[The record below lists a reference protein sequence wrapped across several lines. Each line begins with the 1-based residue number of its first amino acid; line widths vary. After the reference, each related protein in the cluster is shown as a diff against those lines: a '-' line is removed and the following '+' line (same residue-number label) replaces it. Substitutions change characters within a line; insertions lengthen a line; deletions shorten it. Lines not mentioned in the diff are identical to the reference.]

1 MCVCGMHG
9 LPKVVREILTWRPLH
24 VLYTAYCDVK
34 SCQKTKYCACSCLV
48 MGILAFSRLLTCVHR
63 ASLLQEKGYDPVYG
77 ARPVKRA
84 VQRELETALAKALL
98 RGEFGEDDTV
108 IVDAP
113 GGAKSDGLVLSRQG
127 GHRSNGAS
135 ASFSSMDEPSTVLPI
150 EVQGGAGFDSV
161 DVS

>member
-1 MCVCGMHG
+1 MTFATYCVFCM
-9 LPKVVREILTWRPLH
+9 
-24 VLYTAYCDVK
+24 
-34 SCQKTKYCACSCLV
+34 
-48 MGILAFSRLLTCVHR
+48 
-63 ASLLQEKGYDPVYG
+63 LQEKGYDPVYG

-84 VQRELETALAKALL
+84 VQRELETALAKSLL

-108 IVDAP
+108 VVDAP

-161 DVS
+161 DMS

>member
-1 MCVCGMHG
+1 MFV
-9 LPKVVREILTWRPLH
+9 P
-24 VLYTAYCDVK
+24 YA
-34 SCQKTKYCACSCLV
+34 
-48 MGILAFSRLLTCVHR
+48 
-63 ASLLQEKGYDPVYG
+63 LQEKGYDPVYG

-113 GGAKSDGLVLSRQG
+113 GGAQSDGLVLSRQG

-150 EVQGGAGFDSV
+150 EVQGGVGFDSV
-161 DVS
+161 DMS